1 MAESVSKKVREIVDR
16 TPFLRDVLRK
26 GFLNYTNFTESI
38 LEEVSQACN
47 KEVKE
52 TAVIMALRRYAT
64 ELNKVEGQKTSD
76 GVCYTIVMHT
86 NIIDYNYTK
95 TPDLISHLGNLYDLS
110 VRNGGTDFLNVIL
123 GSNEVTIATSEKLA
137 PHIEKVLS
145 PFKPMYKQ
153 DDLVALT
160 MSFGSNFI
168 QTPGIVYEAARRLAW
183 NSINVY
189 EIVSTISELTFVI
202 KRTDSFEAY
211 RVLQNLQGKK

>member
-38 LEEVSQACN
+38 LDEVSQACN

-52 TAVIMALRRYAT
+52 TAIIMALRRYAT
-64 ELNKVEGQKTSD
+64 ELNRMEGQKGTD
-76 GVCYTIVMHT
+76 GVSYTIVMHT
-86 NIIDYNYTK
+86 NIVDYNYAK
-95 TPDLISHLGNLYDLS
+95 TPELIQHLASLYDLS
-110 VRNGGTDFLNVIL
+110 GRNGGTDFLNVIF
-123 GSNEVTIATSEKLA
+123 GSSEVTIATSEKLV
-137 PHIEKVLS
+137 PHIEKILS
-145 PFKPMYKQ
+145 SFKYMYKQ

-160 MSFGSNFI
+160 LSFGSNFI

>member
-38 LEEVSQACN
+38 IDEISQSCN

-64 ELNKVEGQKTSD
+64 ELNKAESQKKGD
-76 GVCYTIVMHT
+76 GVSYTIVMHT
-86 NIIDYNYTK
+86 NIIDYNYSK
-95 TPDLISHLGNLYDLS
+95 TPELIQQLGSLYDLAG
-110 VRNGGTDFLNVIL
+110 RNGGNDFLNIIL
-123 GSNEVTIATSEKLA
+123 GSSEVTIAASEKLI
-137 PHIEKVLS
+137 PWIEKTLS
-145 PFKPMYKQ
+145 PFKTTYRQ
-153 DDLVALT
+153 DDLVAVT
-160 MSFGSNFI
+160 MIFGSNFV

-189 EIVSTISELTFVI
+189 EIVSTVSELTFVI

>member
-26 GFLNYTNFTESI
+26 GFLNYTNFTDSI
-38 LEEVSQACN
+38 LDEVSQACN

-52 TAVIMALRRYAT
+52 SAIIMALRRYAT
-64 ELNKVEGQKTSD
+64 ELNRVEGQKTSD
-76 GVCYTIVMHT
+76 GVNYTIVMHT
-86 NIIDYNYTK
+86 NVIDYNYTK

-137 PHIEKVLS
+137 PYVEKTLS
-145 PFKPMYKQ
+145 PFKPIYKQ

-202 KRTDSFEAY
+202 RRTDSFEAY

>member
-38 LEEVSQACN
+38 LDEVSQACN

-64 ELNKVEGQKTSD
+64 ELNRVEGQKDTD
-76 GVCYTIVMHT
+76 GVNYTIVMHT

-95 TPDLISHLGNLYDLS
+95 TPELISHLGNLYDLS
-110 VRNGGTDFLNVIL
+110 GRNGGTDFLNVIL
-123 GSNEVTIATSEKLA
+123 GSSEVTIATSEKLA
-137 PHIEKVLS
+137 PYIEKALS
-145 PFKPMYKQ
+145 PFKAIYKQ

-202 KRTDSFEAY
+202 RRTDSFEAY